1 MNSFVKRVQKGLHQ
15 RRIHAS
21 SNRRWQRL
29 TAKINRQPLEKDAR
43 PVVLFNASTRL
54 QAVSQNAAYSLLI
67 ALSLRNQGVPVI
79 QFACRAGLSRCVLGS
94 NREDFDQLPPCQRCM
109 RQSEAVFNNLN
120 TVWFEYREDA
130 QLKHAISTLPLDAL
144 LAFEY
149 QGKPVGFWAVNS
161 LRWVLRKHHL
171 NDDALTRS
179 FMQSFILSGWNVYQ
193 QFTALLQERDPQAVV
208 LFNGM
213 FYPEAAAR
221 FACLERN
228 VRVITHEVGL
238 RPFTAFFTPGEA
250 TAYPMH
256 IPASFQLNA
265 DQNAALDAYL
275 GKRFKGD
282 FSMAGV
288 RFWPE
293 MNGLDEAFLEKAS
306 HFEKIVPVFT
316 NVIFDTSQVHANT
329 LFEHMFAW
337 LEHVRA
343 TALQHPGILFV
354 IRAHPDECRSGKESR
369 ESVAQWVAATRT
381 ADLPNVV
388 FVDSG
393 EFISSYE
400 LIQRS
405 HLVLV
410 YNSTIG
416 LETTLLGKP
425 VLAGGKARF
434 TQLATSFYPAS
445 LDEYKILLEKLLTQE
460 HIEVPPEFMPNARR
474 FLYYQLYA
482 TSLDFSEFLRED
494 GVWKGYVSPTNFGLE
509 QLTPGHSA
517 TIKVLLDGILRDGDL
532 CYPV

>member
-1 MNSFVKRVQKGLHQ
+1 
-15 RRIHAS
+15 
-21 SNRRWQRL
+21 
-29 TAKINRQPLEKDAR
+29 
-43 PVVLFNASTRL
+43 
-54 QAVSQNAAYSLLI
+54 
-67 ALSLRNQGVPVI
+67 
-79 QFACRAGLSRCVLGS
+79 
-94 NREDFDQLPPCQRCM
+94 
-109 RQSEAVFNNLN
+109 
-120 TVWFEYREDA
+120 
-130 QLKHAISTLPLDAL
+130 
-144 LAFEY
+144 
-149 QGKPVGFWAVNS
+149 
-161 LRWVLRKHHL
+161 
-171 NDDALTRS
+171 
-179 FMQSFILSGWNVYQ
+179 
-193 QFTALLQERDPQAVV
+193 
-208 LFNGM
+208 
-213 FYPEAAAR
+213 
-221 FACLERN
+221 
-228 VRVITHEVGL
+228 
-238 RPFTAFFTPGEA
+238 
-250 TAYPMH
+250 
-256 IPASFQLNA
+256 
-265 DQNAALDAYL
+265 
-275 GKRFKGD
+275 
-282 FSMAGV
+282 
-288 RFWPE
+288 
-293 MNGLDEAFLEKAS
+293 
-306 HFEKIVPVFT
+306 VPVFT